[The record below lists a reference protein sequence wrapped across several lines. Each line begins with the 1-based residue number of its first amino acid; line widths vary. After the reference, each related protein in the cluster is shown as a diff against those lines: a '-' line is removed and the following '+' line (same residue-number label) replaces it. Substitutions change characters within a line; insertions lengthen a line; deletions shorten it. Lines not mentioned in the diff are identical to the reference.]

1 MPPGL
6 GCGGSECPW
15 KDASFLTCSGPVG
28 QFSLSLVLCV
38 SRGTAWSSGPAGPG
52 LADSCALTE
61 RPPIHASLGRC
72 PRESRG
78 LPGTLPSAGKWSEE
92 RVTKRR
98 CAPGVHRPASQGV
111 GESLA
116 PRGAHAHPERG
127 GLCCSRVGLAWSL
140 EWSGLGESPSVQ
152 EPCPHQDVYQR
163 GACSGCPPNPVP
175 TDPILLTL
183 KLGDTCIPDKR
194 VLMARAHSPQ
204 SAEQR
209 PLRQGGAAARAG
221 GAEARAGLAALWRGG
236 GTAGLA
242 LAGHPCQA
250 LPVDPGK
257 SQCPHKGTWGL
268 GGPGPPPWGDPSGCR
283 TPHPLSHTRLP
294 REATEVP
301 AGRAAHGPGPGPQE
315 TAQGSGPFGLQW
327 MSDRGQ
333 GVTFP
338 PGSPDSPPR

>member
-38 SRGTAWSSGPAGPG
+38 SWGTAWSSGPAGPG
-52 LADSCALTE
+52 PAGSCALTE
-61 RPPIHASLGRC
+61 RPPIQASLGRC

-209 PLRQGGAAARAG
+209 PLRQGGGRRGASWAGRPLERWRNSGPCAGRPPLPGAARGPWQVTVPTQGDVGVGGARASPVGRPVWLPHAPPTEPHAAAPG
-221 GAEARAGLAALWRGG
+221 GHRGPCRTCCPRPWTWATGDSAGLGPLWAA
-236 GTAGLA
+236 
-242 LAGHPCQA
+242 
-250 LPVDPGK
+250 VDER
-257 SQCPHKGTWGL
+257 Q
-268 GGPGPPPWGDPSGCR
+268 R
-283 TPHPLSHTRLP
+283 TRCDL
-294 REATEVP
+294 
-301 AGRAAHGPGPGPQE
+301 
-315 TAQGSGPFGLQW
+315 
-327 MSDRGQ
+327 
-333 GVTFP
+333 
-338 PGSPDSPPR
+338 PPRVP

>member
-1 MPPGL
+1 MRGGRGDQGRARLAAFAAPPASCQQTPARPSAGTQRPAGLCGATSRQSGHGGMWSPGPSSVRPAVPATWQAAPRSALRPCGADRVRLAQSPAQDTRMPPGL

-61 RPPIHASLGRC
+61 RPPIQASLGRC

-209 PLRQGGAAARAG
+209 PLRQGGGRR
-221 GAEARAGLAALWRGG
+221 GASW
-236 GTAGLA
+236 
-242 LAGHPCQA
+242 
-250 LPVDPGK
+250 
-257 SQCPHKGTWGL
+257 
-268 GGPGPPPWGDPSGCR
+268 
-283 TPHPLSHTRLP
+283 
-294 REATEVP
+294 
-301 AGRAAHGPGPGPQE
+301 AGRPLEEQMPTWDHSRE
-315 TAQGSGPFGLQW
+315 
-327 MSDRGQ
+327 
-333 GVTFP
+333 V
-338 PGSPDSPPR
+338 

>member
-38 SRGTAWSSGPAGPG
+38 SRGPAWSSGPAGPG
-52 LADSCALTE
+52 LAGSCALTE
-61 RPPIHASLGRC
+61 RPPIQASSGRC
-72 PRESRG
+72 PGESRG

-140 EWSGLGESPSVQ
+140 EWSGLGEGPSVQ

-183 KLGDTCIPDKR
+183 KLGDACIPDKR
-194 VLMARAHSPQ
+194 
-204 SAEQR
+204 
-209 PLRQGGAAARAG
+209 ARAG
-221 GAEARAGLAALWRGG
+221 APRRELGWPPSGEVA

-250 LPVDPGK
+250 LPMDPGK
-257 SQCPHKGTWGL
+257 SQCPHKGTWGS

-294 REATEVP
+294 WEAAEVP

-327 MSDRGQ
+327 LSDRGR
-333 GVTFP
+333 GVTSP
-338 PGSPDSPPR
+338 PRSPDSPPR